1 MKLPELEEIKSST
14 AVINE
19 FRGINDN
26 VFIGNEYVRN
36 EKNMTSDFYP
46 AMGSRKERE
55 VIDINS
61 ELREL
66 IEVNGQT
73 VYANNNVLKIMDKS
87 GTVIRSYAYDIDKI
101 YRYGAFLIC
110 MPEKK
115 MVNTAYDMSDPE
127 SKETV
132 DLETILEFKNNT
144 IKANMYVSDKEG
156 IPYVVL
162 PEEADNSFIGTQ
174 PAEGHEVE
182 GIKSHDLAISAFA
195 GGAGTYGTYNF
206 HKTNVITPKF
216 LVKRVIAYPDNTEQ
230 TAMNPINLVYG
241 SQTIAR
247 NWKEASNYEVAY
259 GTLVDNKPVFQR
271 WNSGNSTW
279 NNITVYITIWIR
291 NTNIKNKI
299 KENIKAGDYVK
310 LDLKKLVNGQE
321 QDYTKDNSL
330 DDTFKFIDT
339 FKNYVKVEKVLVSE
353 ATQSEEA
360 DVGLVFAGNNILN
373 VLEEKNKVVRG
384 SDNSSIYGKMHGT
397 IYNMTT
403 VIGCPNSATEGNDNI
418 CTLLRIKKDMPDMDY
433 LTVANNRLWGCSN
446 NKSEIYAS
454 KLGDP
459 SNWHTY
465 AGIASDS
472 YAMTIGSNGDF
483 TGACTYRG
491 RPYFFK
497 EDLIINIYGD
507 KPSNYQLNEIFE
519 NGLEA
524 NSPKSLA
531 EINGLLYYKSR
542 QGICRFNGNN
552 TVIISEQ
559 LGQTKYYN
567 AVAGASDSKYFV
579 SMKKINE
586 NNKYIYV
593 YDTKTDTWHIEDD
606 IAIDYF
612 YKIKDSLYAVKKG
625 TTSKMYRLCG
635 TTSMPDTM
643 NTLLKEDLSPVV
655 GKECTDYETLDFTF
669 KNHGVEFFAETG
681 DIDAGVENKYIQ
693 KLGIRFEI
701 EKDAY
706 IRIKIK
712 YDNDRQWT
720 DAFNHTGKKD
730 MDAVNVTLR
739 PHRCKR
745 FKLRVEGQGFVKIHE
760 IKRILN
766 KGSDFK

>member
-1 MKLPELEEIKSST
+1 MKLPELEEIKST
-14 AVINE
+14 AAVINE

-26 VFIGNEYVRN
+26 VFVGNEYVRD
-36 EKNMTSDFYP
+36 EKNITSDYYP
-46 AMGSRKERE
+46 ALASRKERQ
-55 VIDINS
+55 VLSVNGRINN
-61 ELREL
+61 L
-66 IEVNGQT
+66 IEVNGKTIYVKDNELIICNETQ
-73 VYANNNVLKIMDKS
+73 VRRYNV
-87 GTVIRSYAYDIDKI
+87 AAEQI
-101 YRYGAFLIC
+101 YRYGAYLLLMPDKKLI
-110 MPEKK
+110 
-115 MVNTAYDMSDPE
+115 NTAYDSSDPD
-127 SKETV
+127 SKEV
-132 DLETILEFKNNT
+132 IELETELHFDMNKKCNIYLSDKDAVPFVCIPEGYGNDFISKHGTSGSSTFGVPT
-144 IKANMYVSDKEG
+144 IK
-156 IPYVVL
+156 L
-162 PEEADNSFIGTQ
+162 
-174 PAEGHEVE
+174 
-182 GIKSHDLAISAFA
+182 HDTWLSGYATT
-195 GGAGTYGTYNF
+195 GNRQQTDGTYTHDFG
-206 HKTNVITPKF
+206 KGNVIIPSF
-216 LVKRVIAYPDNTEQ
+216 VKTK
-230 TAMNPINLVYG
+230 
-241 SQTIAR
+241 TISYA
-247 NWKEASNYEVAY
+247 NNN
-259 GTLVDNKPVFQR
+259 GTLVAKPLNVVFGSKVPVQEANEGTNYDCYYGAIDDNKIVIKEYNRTTGVWSVPTMYMTLWIQD
-271 WNSGNSTW
+271 STYAA
-279 NNITVYITIWIR
+279 TV
-291 NTNIKNKI
+291 KDKI
-299 KENIKAGDYVK
+299 KKGDYIK
-310 LDLKKLVNGQE
+310 LDFLDSNSE
-321 QDYTKDNSL
+321 EYTKDTASSEKSFEFYERL
-330 DDTFKFIDT
+330 
-339 FKNYVKVEKVLVSE
+339 KNYVKVENILYDSNQ
-353 ATQSEEA
+353 A
-360 DVGLVFAGNNILN
+360 GIVFTAGNL
-373 VLEEKNKVVRG
+373 LEIFKEKGFMKYG
-384 SDNSSIYGKMHGT
+384 STGGQDEFIPSIYDLRT
-397 IYNMTT
+397 I
-403 VIGCPNSATEGNDNI
+403 IGCPSGDGSIGVNLCSKLNVV
-418 CTLLRIKKDMPDMDY
+418 KDMPDMDY
-433 LTVANNRLWGCSN
+433 LTVCDNRVWGCSN
-446 NKSEIYAS
+446 KKHEIYAC

-459 SNWHTY
+459 SSWHTY

-483 TGACTYRG
+483 TGAYTYRG

-567 AVAGASDSKYFV
+567 AVAGATDSKYYV

-586 NNKYIYV
+586 TDKLLYV
-593 YDTKTDTWHIEDD
+593 YDTKTDIWSKEDD
-606 IAIDYF
+606 LFLIDM
-612 YKIKDSLYAVKKG
+612 YKIKDSLYSYDGFYETKLK
-625 TTSKMYRLCG
+625 RLSG
-635 TTSMPDTM
+635 KTNLLDTLSSLARIELDA
-643 NTLLKEDLSPVV
+643 TEEKEFL
-655 GKECTDYETLDFTF
+655 DYETLDFTL

-720 DAFNHTGKKD
+720 DAFIHTGKKD